1 MSSAFEGATRAAIEE
16 IIQSHAQASK
26 FGYVV
31 THDSMQEIVGDLYA
45 LFLTSRSLKA
55 AGDRLLAGGP
65 LAIGGTSKTGT
76 ATRPRRF

>member
-31 THDSMQEIVGDLYA
+31 TADSMQEIVGDLYA

-65 LAIGGTSKTGT
+65 MALGGSSKS
-76 ATRPRRF
+76 AMSSRPRRF

>member
-31 THDSMQEIVGDLYA
+31 TGDAMQDIVSDIYA

-65 LAIGGTSKTGT
+65 LALGGSSKVAGSSRT
-76 ATRPRRF
+76 RRF